1 MRLIARITFLCAAIW
16 LGSARAEVVA
26 AAANGF
32 EISNTAVI
40 KAPAD
45 KVYAMLLQVGQWWSP
60 KHTWSGAAANLSI
73 DARPGGCF
81 CEKLADGGGVQ
92 HMTVNFVMP
101 GKVLRMS
108 GALGP
113 LQPEGLAGSLTWVL
127 KPVDGGTEL
136 IQTYKV
142 GGYATRPLLEWAPDV
157 NGVLAEQLA
166 RLRKLVETGKPD

>member
-1 MRLIARITFLCAAIW
+1 MPLIARITFLCAAMW

-26 AAANGF
+26 ASANGF
-32 EISNTAVI
+32 EIRNTAVI

-45 KVYAMLLQVGQWWSP
+45 KVYGTLLQIGLWWSP
-60 KHTWSGAAANLSI
+60 MHTWSGAAANLSI

-92 HMTVNFVMP
+92 HMTVDFVMP

-113 LQPEGLAGSLTWVL
+113 LQPEGLAGSLTWAL
-127 KPVDGGTEL
+127 KAIAGGTEL
-136 IQTYKV
+136 TQTYKA
-142 GGYATRPLLEWAPDV
+142 GGYATRPLPEWAPDV

-166 RLRKLVETGKPD
+166 RLKKLIETGKPD